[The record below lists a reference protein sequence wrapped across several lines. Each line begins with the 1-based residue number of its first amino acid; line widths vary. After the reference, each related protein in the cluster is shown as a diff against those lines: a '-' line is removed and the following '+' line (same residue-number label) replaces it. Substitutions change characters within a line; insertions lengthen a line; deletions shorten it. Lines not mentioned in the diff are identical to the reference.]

1 MNVNTKITKLRRI
14 LNDMDRVLV
23 AFSGGVDSTLL
34 LKMAQ
39 DVLND
44 EVLAITATS
53 PTYPKREENEAR
65 SIAKKLK
72 VKHRCIKTYE
82 LDNKQF
88 ARNPSNRCYLCK
100 KELFS
105 QLQLIAQQN
114 GYQHIIE
121 ASNRDDESDFRPGL
135 KALKE
140 LGIRSPLR
148 EAGFTKKEIRQLS
161 KKLKLPTFDKP
172 SLACLASR
180 FPYGQEIN
188 QKKLTMVDKAEA
200 YLHTLN
206 FKQCRVRHH
215 DSIARIEVDQED
227 LERFF
232 GPTVREQINKKFK
245 KLGFTYITLDLEGYR
260 SGSMN
265 EPLTPDE
272 KKIFEEKS

>member
-14 LNDMDRVLV
+14 LHEMDRVLV

-39 DVLND
+39 DVLGD
-44 EVLAITATS
+44 GVLAVTATS

-72 VKHRCIKTYE
+72 VKHRCIKTNE

-121 ASNRDDESDFRPGL
+121 ASNLDDESDFRPGL

-148 EAGFTKKEIRQLS
+148 DAGFTKKEIRQLS
-161 KKLKLPTFDKP
+161 KELKLPTFDKP

-200 YLHTLN
+200 YLYTLN

-232 GPTVREQINKKFK
+232 GPTVREQINKRLK

-265 EPLTPDE
+265 EPLTADE